1 MSDTAPVHG
10 FAHLGERTVH
20 AGRVWDVVVAEFR
33 APDGSHFVRDVVRS
47 PGAVAVVPLV
57 FDAEGNASVVL
68 IEQYRGP
75 YDELVV
81 EIPAGMRDVA
91 DEPLA
96 ETARRELREEVGL
109 AAGQI
114 VALLELYPSP
124 GMTDQV
130 THVFLATGCQPVDR
144 AVQGPEEAHSTVLH
158 LPLADAL
165 ALVDAGRIRD
175 AKTAAGLLATERSLR
190 VADGG

>member
-1 MSDTAPVHG
+1 MTADAHG
-10 FAHLGERTVH
+10 FAHLGERPVH
-20 AGRVWDVVVAEFR
+20 TGRVWDVVVAEYR
-33 APDGSHFVRDVVRS
+33 SPDGSCFERDVVRS

-57 FDAEGNASVVL
+57 FDPEGNPSVVL

-75 YDELVV
+75 YDEMVI

-109 AAGQI
+109 TAGQ
-114 VALLELYPSP
+114 VVPLLELYPSP

-130 THVFLATGCQPVDR
+130 THIFLATGCEPGER
-144 AVQGPEEAHSTVLH
+144 EVQGPEEAHSTVLH
-158 LPLADAL
+158 LPLVDAL
-165 ALVDAGRIRD
+165 DLIDRGRIRD
-175 AKTAAGLLATERSLR
+175 AKTVAGLLAADRSLR
-190 VADGG
+190 AADGG

>member
-1 MSDTAPVHG
+1 MSTHG
-10 FAHLGERTVH
+10 FGHLGERAVH
-20 AGRVWDVVVAEFR
+20 TGRVWDVVVAEFS
-33 APDGSHFVRDVVRS
+33 APDGLRFVRDVVRS

-57 FDAEGNASVVL
+57 FDPEGNPSVVL

-75 YDELVV
+75 YHELVI

-91 DEPLA
+91 DEPPD

-109 AAGQI
+109 EAGEI
-114 VALLELYPSP
+114 APLLELYPSP

-130 THVFLATGCQPVDR
+130 TSVFLATGCRAVER
-144 AVQGPEEAHSTVLH
+144 AVQGPEEAHSTVMH

-165 ALVDAGRIRD
+165 GMIAAGRIRD
-175 AKTAAGLLATERSLR
+175 AKTVAGLLATDRSLR